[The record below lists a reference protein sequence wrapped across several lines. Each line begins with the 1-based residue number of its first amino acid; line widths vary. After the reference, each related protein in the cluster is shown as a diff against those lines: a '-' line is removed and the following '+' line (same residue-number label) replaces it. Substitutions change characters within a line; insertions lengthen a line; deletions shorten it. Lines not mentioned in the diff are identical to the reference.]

1 MKGKEDAMKSYD
13 PKTAARVW
21 DRVQN
26 APVPVGDAQLILNVI
41 AEETVDA
48 ATYLQLSKRL
58 PPPQAAV
65 VKQLAQQEQ
74 AHVTC
79 LKGIYTMI
87 TGEKPKYPP
96 PQITNDPPDIV
107 LRRCYGREM
116 RALAQYEACQND
128 PQYGHVFR
136 TLARQEKEHCHR
148 LLEILGALQ
157 K

>member
-1 MKGKEDAMKSYD
+1 MKNYD

-26 APVPVGDAQLILNVI
+26 TAVPAGDSQLILNLI
-41 AEETVDA
+41 AEEILDA

-58 PPPQAAV
+58 STPQAAAI
-65 VKQLAQQEQ
+65 KQLAQQEQ
-74 AHVTC
+74 SHVSC
-79 LKGIYTMI
+79 LKGVYTMI
-87 TGEKPKYPP
+87 TGEKPKVLPVKVSD
-96 PQITNDPPDIV
+96 DPPDIV

-116 RALAQYEACQND
+116 RALAQYEARQND

-136 TLARQEKEHCHR
+136 MMARQEQEHCRR

>member
-1 MKGKEDAMKSYD
+1 MKNYD

-26 APVPVGDAQLILNVI
+26 AAVPLGDSQMILNLI
-41 AEETVDA
+41 TEEAVDA

-58 PPPQAAV
+58 PMPAAAAM
-65 VKQLAQQEQ
+65 KQLAQQEQ
-74 AHVTC
+74 AHITC

-87 TGEKPKYPP
+87 TGEKAKFLPPKVAD
-96 PQITNDPPDIV
+96 DPPDIV

-116 RALAQYEACQND
+116 RALAHYEAQQSD
-128 PQYGHVFR
+128 PQYGHVYR
-136 TLARQEKEHCHR
+136 AMVRQEQEHCHK
-148 LLEILGALQ
+148 LLEILGMLN

>member
-1 MKGKEDAMKSYD
+1 MKNYD

-26 APVPVGDAQLILNVI
+26 AAVPIADAQLILNLI
-41 AEETVDA
+41 GDEALDA

-58 PPPQAAV
+58 PVPQATV
-65 VKQLAQQEQ
+65 IRQMSQQEQ
-74 AHVTC
+74 AHISC

-87 TGEKPKYPP
+87 TGEKAKILPPKVAD
-96 PQITNDPPDIV
+96 DPPDIV

-116 RALAQYEACQND
+116 RALAQYEARQND

-136 TLARQEKEHCHR
+136 TLARQEQEHCHK
-148 LLEILGALQ
+148 LLELLGMLT

>member
-1 MKGKEDAMKSYD
+1 MKNYD

-26 APVPVGDAQLILNVI
+26 AAVPAGDAQLILNLI
-41 AEETVDA
+41 AEEALDA

-58 PPPQAAV
+58 PPPLAAAV
-65 VKQLAQQEQ
+65 KQIAQQEQ
-74 AHVTC
+74 AHISC

-87 TGEKPKYPP
+87 TGEKAKIAPPKVAD
-96 PQITNDPPDIV
+96 DPPDIV
-107 LRRCYGREM
+107 LRRSYGREM
-116 RALAQYEACQND
+116 RALAQWEARQND

-136 TLARQEKEHCHR
+136 SLVRQEQEHCHK
-148 LLEILGALQ
+148 LLEILGMLT

>member
-1 MKGKEDAMKSYD
+1 MKNYD

-26 APVPVGDAQLILNVI
+26 AAVPAGDSQLILNLI
-41 AEETVDA
+41 AEEILDA

-58 PPPQAAV
+58 STPQAAAI
-65 VKQLAQQEQ
+65 KQLAQQEQ
-74 AHVTC
+74 SHVSC
-79 LKGIYTMI
+79 LKGVYTMI
-87 TGEKPKYPP
+87 TGEKPKVLPVKVSD
-96 PQITNDPPDIV
+96 DPPDIV

-116 RALAQYEACQND
+116 RALAQYEARQND

-136 TLARQEKEHCHR
+136 MMARQEQEHCRR
-148 LLEILGALQ
+148 LLEILGVLQ

>member
-1 MKGKEDAMKSYD
+1 MKNYD

-26 APVPVGDAQLILNVI
+26 TAVPAGDSQLILNLI
-41 AEETVDA
+41 AEEALDA
-48 ATYLQLSKRL
+48 AAYLQLSKRL
-58 PPPQAAV
+58 PTPQAAA

-74 AHVTC
+74 SHVSC
-79 LKGIYTMI
+79 LKGVYTMI
-87 TGEKPKYPP
+87 TGEKPKVLPVKVSD
-96 PQITNDPPDIV
+96 DPPDIV

-116 RALAQYEACQND
+116 RALAQYEARQND

-136 TLARQEKEHCHR
+136 MLARQEQEHCRR
-148 LLEILGALQ
+148 LLEILGTLS

>member
-1 MKGKEDAMKSYD
+1 MKNYD

-26 APVPVGDAQLILNVI
+26 TAVPAGDSQLILNLI
-41 AEETVDA
+41 AEEALDA
-48 ATYLQLSKRL
+48 AAYLQLSKRL
-58 PPPQAAV
+58 PTPQAAA

-74 AHVTC
+74 SHVSC
-79 LKGIYTMI
+79 LKGVYTMI
-87 TGEKPKYPP
+87 TGEKPKVLPV
-96 PQITNDPPDIV
+96 NVSDDPPDIV

-116 RALAQYEACQND
+116 RALAQYEARQND

-136 TLARQEKEHCHR
+136 MLARQEQEHCR
-148 LLEILGALQ
+148 KLLEILGTLV

>member
-1 MKGKEDAMKSYD
+1 MKNYD

-26 APVPVGDAQLILNVI
+26 TAVPAGDSQLILNLI
-41 AEETVDA
+41 AEEILDA

-58 PPPQAAV
+58 STPQAAAI
-65 VKQLAQQEQ
+65 KQLAQQEQ
-74 AHVTC
+74 SHVSC
-79 LKGIYTMI
+79 LKGVYTMI
-87 TGEKPKYPP
+87 TGEKPKVLPVKVSD
-96 PQITNDPPDIV
+96 DPPDIV

-116 RALAQYEACQND
+116 RALAQYEARQND

-136 TLARQEKEHCHR
+136 MLARQEQEHCRR
-148 LLEILGALQ
+148 LLEILGTLS

>member
-1 MKGKEDAMKSYD
+1 MKQYD

-26 APVPVGDAQLILNVI
+26 AAVPAGDAQLILNLI
-41 AEETVDA
+41 GEEMLDA
-48 ATYLQLSKRL
+48 ATYAQLTQRL
-58 PPPQAAV
+58 PPNLAGAV
-65 VKQLAQQEQ
+65 KELARQEQ
-74 AHVTC
+74 AHVSC

-87 TGEKPKYPP
+87 TGEKPKVLPP
-96 PQITNDPPDIV
+96 NVANDPPDIV

-116 RALAQYEACQND
+116 RALAQFEARQQD
-128 PQYGHVFR
+128 AQYGHVFR
-136 TLARQEKEHCHR
+136 GLVRQEQEHCHR

>member
-1 MKGKEDAMKSYD
+1 MKNYD

-26 APVPVGDAQLILNVI
+26 AAVPAGDSQLILNLI
-41 AEETVDA
+41 AEEILDA

-58 PPPQAAV
+58 STPQAAAI
-65 VKQLAQQEQ
+65 KQLAQQEQ
-74 AHVTC
+74 SHVSC
-79 LKGIYTMI
+79 LKGVYTMI
-87 TGEKPKYPP
+87 TGEKPKVLPVKVSD
-96 PQITNDPPDIV
+96 DPPDIV

-116 RALAQYEACQND
+116 RALAQYEARQND

-136 TLARQEKEHCHR
+136 MLARQEQEHCRR
-148 LLEILGALQ
+148 LLEILGTLS

>member
-1 MKGKEDAMKSYD
+1 MKNYD

-26 APVPVGDAQLILNVI
+26 TAVPAGDSQLILI
-41 AEETVDA
+41 LLTEEALDA

-65 VKQLAQQEQ
+65 IKQLAQQEQ
-74 AHVTC
+74 AHVSC
-79 LKGIYTMI
+79 LKGVYTMI
-87 TGEKPKYPP
+87 TGEKPKFVPVKVAD
-96 PQITNDPPDIV
+96 DPPDIV

-116 RALAQYEACQND
+116 RALAQYEARQND

-136 TLARQEKEHCHR
+136 NLARQEQEHCHR
-148 LLEILGALQ
+148 ILEVLGSMQ

>member
-1 MKGKEDAMKSYD
+1 MRNYD

-26 APVPVGDAQLILNVI
+26 AVVPAGDSQLIFNLLT
-41 AEETVDA
+41 EEALDA

-58 PPPQAAV
+58 PTPQAAAV
-65 VKQLAQQEQ
+65 RQLAQQEQ
-74 AHVTC
+74 AHISC

-87 TGEKPKYPP
+87 TGEKAKIQLPKAAD
-96 PQITNDPPDIV
+96 DPPDIV

-116 RALAQYEACQND
+116 RALAQYEARQAD

-136 TLARQEKEHCHR
+136 TLARQEQEHCHK
-148 LLEILGALQ
+148 LLELLGSLP

>member
-1 MKGKEDAMKSYD
+1 MANYD

-26 APVPVGDAQLILNVI
+26 AAVPAGDSQLILNLI
-41 AEETVDA
+41 AEEILDA

-58 PPPQAAV
+58 STPQAAAI
-65 VKQLAQQEQ
+65 KQLAQQEQ
-74 AHVTC
+74 SHVSC
-79 LKGIYTMI
+79 LKGVYTMI
-87 TGEKPKYPP
+87 TGEKPKVLPVKVSD
-96 PQITNDPPDIV
+96 DPPDIV

-116 RALAQYEACQND
+116 RALAQYEARQND

-136 TLARQEKEHCHR
+136 MLARQEQEHCRR
-148 LLEILGALQ
+148 LLEILGTLS

>member
-1 MKGKEDAMKSYD
+1 MKNYD

-26 APVPVGDAQLILNVI
+26 AAVPIADAQLILNLI
-41 AEETVDA
+41 ADEALDA

-58 PPPQAAV
+58 PVPQATV
-65 VKQLAQQEQ
+65 IRQMSQQEQ
-74 AHVTC
+74 THISC

-87 TGEKPKYPP
+87 TGEKAKILPPKVAD
-96 PQITNDPPDIV
+96 DPPDIV

-116 RALAQYEACQND
+116 RALVQYEARQND

-136 TLARQEKEHCHR
+136 TLARQEQEHCHR
-148 LLEILGALQ
+148 LLEILGVLT

>member
-1 MKGKEDAMKSYD
+1 MRNYD

-26 APVPVGDAQLILNVI
+26 AAVPIADAQLILNLI
-41 AEETVDA
+41 ADEALDA

-58 PPPQAAV
+58 PVSQATV
-65 VKQLAQQEQ
+65 IRQMAQQEQ
-74 AHVTC
+74 SHISC

-87 TGEKPKYPP
+87 TGEKAKILPPKVAD
-96 PQITNDPPDIV
+96 DPPDIV

-116 RALAQYEACQND
+116 RALAQYEARQND

-136 TLARQEKEHCHR
+136 TLARQEQEHCHR
-148 LLEILGALQ
+148 LLEILGVLA

>member
-1 MKGKEDAMKSYD
+1 MKNYD

-26 APVPVGDAQLILNVI
+26 TAVPLGDTQLIVNLI
-41 AEETVDA
+41 AEEALDA

-58 PPPQAAV
+58 PPTQAAA

-87 TGEKPKYPP
+87 TGEIPKLSPP
-96 PQITNDPPDIV
+96 KIANDPPDIV

-116 RALAQYEACQND
+116 RALAQYEARQSD

-136 TLARQEKEHCHR
+136 TLARQEQEHCHR
-148 LLEILGALQ
+148 ILEILGVLQ

>member
-1 MKGKEDAMKSYD
+1 MKNYD

-26 APVPVGDAQLILNVI
+26 AAVPIADAQLILNLI
-41 AEETVDA
+41 ADEALDA

-58 PPPQAAV
+58 PVPQATV
-65 VKQLAQQEQ
+65 IRQMSQQEQ
-74 AHVTC
+74 AHISC

-87 TGEKPKYPP
+87 TGEKAKILPPKVAD
-96 PQITNDPPDIV
+96 DPPDIV

-116 RALAQYEACQND
+116 RALAQYEARQND

-136 TLARQEKEHCHR
+136 TLARQEQEHCHR
-148 LLEILGALQ
+148 LLQILGVLA